1 VKTFQVI
8 IAMPHSMAIL
18 QGVIE
23 TDGWL
28 MCDSEPLRCSHCG
41 VIYYLHFSSDMGS
54 NQLRLCRFIAGE
66 NINNEHP
73 RHRASMTLGS
83 PHHC

>member
-1 VKTFQVI
+1 M
-8 IAMPHSMAIL
+8 AHSMAIL
-18 QGVIE
+18 RGVIE

-28 MCDSEPLRCSHCG
+28 RCDGEPLRCSHCG
-41 VIYYLHFSSDMGS
+41 AIYYLHFSCDMGPR
-54 NQLRLCRFIAGE
+54 QLGLCRFIAAE

-73 RHRASMTLGS
+73 RHRPNMTLGS